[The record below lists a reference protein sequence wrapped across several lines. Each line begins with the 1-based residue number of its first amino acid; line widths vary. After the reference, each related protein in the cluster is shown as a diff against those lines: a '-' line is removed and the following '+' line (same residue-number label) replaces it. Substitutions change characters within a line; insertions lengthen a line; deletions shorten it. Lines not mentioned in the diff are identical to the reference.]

1 MEFDPTTMKETCRQ
15 LAEEI
20 GPDGVAELL
29 ESYLADTPNRLAEI
43 GRFLESPDQTSLK
56 RAAHSLK
63 GSSSIFGLSEMESI
77 ANRLEHSFATGEL
90 ESQTLFLRQ
99 LREEF
104 ERCRGSL
111 VATAAELAAM
121 G

>member
-63 GSSSIFGLSEMESI
+63 GSSSIFGLSEMDLQRRTI
-77 ANRLEHSFATGEL
+77 
-90 ESQTLFLRQ
+90 
-99 LREEF
+99 
-104 ERCRGSL
+104 
-111 VATAAELAAM
+111 AM
-121 G
+121 GHGAFLPNAR

>member
-1 MEFDPTTMKETCRQ
+1 
-15 LAEEI
+15 
-20 GPDGVAELL
+20 
-29 ESYLADTPNRLAEI
+29 
-43 GRFLESPDQTSLK
+43 
-56 RAAHSLK
+56 
-63 GSSSIFGLSEMESI
+63 MESI

>member
-1 MEFDPTTMKETCRQ
+1 MEFDPANMKETCRQ

-29 ESYLADTPNRLAEI
+29 ESYLADTPNRLEEI
-43 GRFLESPDQTSLK
+43 ARFLESDDQTSLK

-63 GSSSIFGLSEMESI
+63 GSSSIFGLSEMEAI

-90 ESQTLFLRQ
+90 AMQTRFLED
-99 LREEF
+99 LRGEF
-104 ERCRGSL
+104 ERCRGLL
-111 VATAAELAAM
+111 VATAAELAAQ